1 MQADFQRLVDEL
13 TTGLTGDEVLLCS
26 LRGEDSDFVR
36 FNQGRVRQAGAV
48 RQQRLSLELVE
59 GRRHAGASVTL
70 SGEHDVDL
78 ARLRAV
84 VADLRERL
92 PLLPE
97 DPYLQYA
104 TEARSSERK
113 VDAEV
118 PQAAEA
124 VDRIR
129 SATDGF
135 DLVGVYASGG
145 IHAGFASSL
154 GQRNWFETENFN
166 FDWSFYHAGDKAVK
180 SAYAGQAWD
189 DDAFGRKVSK
199 ASKQL
204 EALGRGPHTIQP
216 GRYRVYLT
224 PAAIHDIVGLLSWG
238 GFGLKALKPGQSPL
252 MKLAAGEVALS
263 DAVSITENTAEGFA
277 PEFQGLGF
285 LRPPAVPLIDG
296 GRHAGSLV
304 SPRSAMEYDV
314 PTNGASAMES
324 PESVDVAAG
333 TLPDAEVLR
342 RLGTGIY
349 VGNVWYLNY
358 SDRPGCRA
366 TGMTRFATFWVED
379 GEIAAP
385 LQVMRFDETVYRMLG
400 ENLAGLTAER
410 ELVLD
415 PGSYIQRATSS
426 GRFPG
431 ALVED
436 FNFTL

>member
-1 MQADFQRLVDEL
+1 MQAAFNRLVNEL
-13 TTGLTGDEVLLCS
+13 NAGLEGDEVLLCS
-26 LRGEDSDFVR
+26 VRGEDSDFVR
-36 FNQGRVRQAGAV
+36 FNQGRIRQAGSV
-48 RQQRLSLELVE
+48 RQQRLSLELID
-59 GRRHAGASVTL
+59 GRRHAGASATL

-78 ARLRAV
+78 ARMRAII
-84 VADLRERL
+84 ADLRDRL

-104 TEARSSERK
+104 TDVQSTEHHAEARIPAPE
-113 VDAEV
+113 A
-118 PQAAEA
+118 A

-129 SATDGF
+129 SSAGDL
-135 DLVGVYASGG
+135 DLVGVYAAGG
-145 IHAGFASSL
+145 IHSGFANSL
-154 GQRNWFETENFN
+154 GQRNWFDTRNFN
-166 FDWSFYHAGDKAVK
+166 FDWSFYVSGDKAVK
-180 SAYAGQAWD
+180 SAYAGQDWD
-189 DDAFGRKVSK
+189 DDAFARKVDK
-199 ASKQL
+199 ASGQIA
-204 EALGRGPHTIQP
+204 ALKRAPRTIQP

-224 PAAIHDIVGLLSWG
+224 PAAIHDVVGLLSWG
-238 GFGLKALKPGQSPL
+238 GFGLKALKTGQSPL
-252 MKLAAGEVALS
+252 LKLAEGELTFA
-263 DAVSITENTAEGFA
+263 DEVSIQENTAQGFA
-277 PEFQGLGF
+277 PAFQGAGY
-285 LRPPAVPLIDG
+285 LRPSSVPLIDG

-314 PTNGASAMES
+314 PTNGASAMEA

-333 TLPDAEVLR
+333 TVPDAEVLG

-366 TGMTRFATFWVED
+366 TGMTRFATFWVEN
-379 GEIAAP
+379 GEIVAP
-385 LQVMRFDETVYRMLG
+385 LEVMRFDETVFRMLG
-400 ENLAGLTAER
+400 ENLVGLTDER